1 MDRAAPTPPG
11 RPPDPPRRVRSNAAR
26 EAAWG
31 YFFIAPWIIG
41 FLAFSLG
48 PIAATIYLSLTEYR
62 ILTAPEWTGIDNFV
76 RMFTSDV
83 LYGKSLGVTAMYIGM
98 RVPSWI
104 VIGLLLAML
113 INRDIPGIRFFRTA
127 LYLPTII
134 PLAAS
139 AIIWMWMLNPQVGFL
154 NAWVRTN
161 FGVILPNWLNDTTW
175 ALPAIV
181 LLGIWQIGQTMM
193 IFLAGLQEVPSQ
205 LYEAA
210 DIDGANGL
218 QKFRHITVPMMT
230 PIIYFNTVVGV
241 ISAFQVFGAA
251 FIMTAG
257 GPANST
263 LFYILYL
270 YRRAFQFLEMG
281 YASAMSVVLV
291 AIVLALTVLI
301 MRTSDSWVQYERV

>member
-1 MDRAAPTPPG
+1 MQDRQPATS
-11 RPPDPPRRVRSNAAR
+11 PRRWTNAWQRNSTR

-41 FLAFSLG
+41 FLVFSLG
-48 PIAATIYLSLTEYR
+48 PILATIYLSFTRYR
-62 ILTAPEWTGIDNFV
+62 IITPPEWIGLRNYV
-76 RMFTSDV
+76 RMFTEDV
-83 LYGKSLGVTAMYIGM
+83 LYGQSLSVTATYIAL

-113 INRDIPGIRFFRTA
+113 INRDVPGIRYFRTA

-139 AIIWMWMLNPQVGFL
+139 SVIWLWMLNPQVGFV
-154 NAWVRTN
+154 NAWVRSA
-161 FGVILPNWLNDTTW
+161 FGVVLPNWLNDTTW

-181 LLGIWQIGQTMM
+181 VLGIWQIGQTMM
-193 IFLAGLQEVPSQ
+193 IFLAGLQEVPQQ

-210 DIDGANGL
+210 DIDGASAL
-218 QKFRHITVPMMT
+218 QKFWHVTVPMMT
-230 PIIYFNTVVGV
+230 PVIYFNAVVGV

-263 LFYILYL
+263 LFYILYM
-270 YRRAFQFLEMG
+270 YRRGFQFLEMG

-291 AIVLALTVLI
+291 LIVLALTVLI
-301 MRTSDSWVQYERV
+301 IRTSDSWVRYERV

>member
-11 RPPDPPRRVRSNAAR
+11 RPPSPPRRVRSNAAR

-31 YFFIAPWIIG
+31 YVFIAPWIIG

-48 PIAATIYLSLTEYR
+48 PIVATLYLSLTEYR
-62 ILTAPEWTGIDNFV
+62 ILTPPEWIGIDNYV

-104 VIGLLLAML
+104 IIGLLLAML

-161 FGVILPNWLNDTTW
+161 LGVILPNWLNDTTW

-181 LLGIWQIGQTMM
+181 VLGIWQIGQTMM